1 MICRDDRRREAVRQ
15 EPSLNGLD
23 YVEVE
28 EVEHEGK
35 KLPLLRVYLLGKFSS
50 KFQGVVNE
58 SNVRIDG
65 GVRVKGLVATH
76 VKLVQGSRKDE
87 DDVLEIRVN
96 QWGDFSTYTLH
107 VVKGDEYNRP
117 GTEPL
122 PGFDPLYA
130 KVDFVFRGA
139 MPAGPAC
146 APTQEVKASRQEP
159 EINYLAKDYASFRQL
174 IFDRLATIAPAWQ
187 ERHAPDLGLT
197 LVEVLAYIGDQLSY
211 YQDAV
216 ATEAYLHTARQR
228 ISVRRHLR
236 LIDYALHDGCNA
248 RAWVCIETEHDFDLP
263 PKTPKEP
270 KQLPPTYYFVSDTN
284 QTMTSRNFVMSGR
297 DMDEVPSSQY
307 EVFEPIEDRPIS
319 LYSAHNCINFYTWDD
334 RVCVLQAGATSA
346 TLRDEDKG
354 GERALR
360 RLRAGEVLIF
370 EEVKGLR
377 TGNSDEAD
385 PTHRHAVRLTKV
397 TPGRDELH
405 AQPVVHIEWDRE
417 DALPFPLVIS
427 TIGDAPCCELIN
439 DVTVA
444 RGNVVLV
451 DHGRTVTEPEAWIVP
466 LQDEPTACEGEGQP
480 ADRVIQAA
488 PFHLALTQGPV
499 TQAIPFPEVRTI
511 GRHQARVID
520 QIVRD
525 IRLRVVEIWRAV
537 QQRERDANE
546 RHAVRLSDDE
556 FKTLQAIFGKEVLV
570 RVEIRED
577 QGTTQ
582 NPSKA
587 LKKLLLRER
596 KLLMPSSSCH
606 VGISRSSLFAHKMQR
621 LIALRERA
629 YAGYRLTEHDAQE
642 VGALFDPKY
651 SEWLNPTNP
660 LLYGSAQHAIPRDIS
675 GAAGQTIRKDISAA
689 LPSLTIQ
696 EELAGEPRVETN
708 DKRHEEEARRW
719 RPRRDLLNSRR
730 DDRHVVV
737 EVDDREVAHLR
748 FGNGDLG
755 RRVEPGVAM
764 KATYRIGNGARG
776 NVVAEAISHL
786 VYRSTTV
793 SGSPVLRV
801 RNPLRA
807 QGGSDPESIA
817 PAKLKAP
824 ASLRSHLERAVAPED
839 YARLAERNPKVQRAA
854 AELRWAHGWYEVRV
868 FIDPLHGV
876 VLEDGLRDE
885 LARDLHAYRRIGHEV
900 VVLPARYVPL
910 EIALTVTLHPHQLVD
925 HVREELH
932 AVLGIGVL
940 PHGRK
945 GFFHPDLL
953 TFGESIYLSRLV
965 ATAQAVPGVRNID
978 VTQFQRMGLP
988 SDHGIREGMLRVGP
1002 FEIARLDNDPN
1013 SPEFGTMAM
1022 TLEGGR

>member
-23 YVEVE
+23 YVDVE

-50 KFQGVVNE
+50 KFQGVVNKE
-58 SNVRIDG
+58 NVRIDG

-87 DDVLEIRVN
+87 DDVLEIMVN

-107 VVKGDEYNRP
+107 LVKEDEYNRP

-139 MPAGPAC
+139 APASPAC
-146 APTQEVKASRQEP
+146 APTQEDRASRQEP

-187 ERHAPDLGLT
+187 ERHAPDLGLM

-248 RAWVCIETEHDFDLP
+248 RAWVCIEVTGDTTLLP
-263 PKTPKEP
+263 NEV
-270 KQLPPTYYFVSDTN
+270 YFVSDTN

-307 EVFEPIEDRPIS
+307 EVFEPIEDRLIS
-319 LYSAHNCINFYTWDD
+319 LYAAHNCINLYTWDH
-334 RVCVLQAGATSA
+334 RVCSLPAGATSA

-354 GERALR
+354 GERALKE
-360 RLRAGEVLIF
+360 LRAGEVLIF

-377 TGNSDEAD
+377 TGNSAEAD
-385 PTHRHAVRLTKV
+385 PTRRHAVRLTKV

-427 TIGDAPCCELIN
+427 AIGDAPCCELIN

-466 LQDEPTACEGEGQP
+466 AQDEPITCEGEGQP
-480 ADRVIQAA
+480 ADQVIKAA
-488 PFHLALTQGPV
+488 SFHPALTHGPV
-499 TQAIPFPEVRTI
+499 TQAVPFPEARTI
-511 GRHQARVID
+511 ARHQAGVID
-520 QIVRD
+520 QIIRD
-525 IRLRVVEIWRAV
+525 LRLRVVEIWRAV
-537 QQRERDANE
+537 QQRERDASE

-556 FKTLQAIFGKEVLV
+556 FKTLKAMFGEELLAGLN
-570 RVEIRED
+570 IRPGPEA
-577 QGTTQ
+577 TTHG
-582 NPSKA
+582 SKA
-587 LKKLLLRER
+587 LKKLLLREGQHLR
-596 KLLMPSSSCH
+596 PSSARQS
-606 VGISRSSLFAHKMQR
+606 VPSRRSVFAHKMQR
-621 LIALRERA
+621 LLALRERA
-629 YAGYRLTEHDAQE
+629 YSGYRLTAHDAQE
-642 VGALFDPKY
+642 VGALFDSKH
-651 SEWLNPTNP
+651 SEWLHPTNP
-660 LLYGSAQHAIPRDIS
+660 LLYGSAQHAIPQDVDGS
-675 GAAGQTIRKDISAA
+675 AGQAIRKDISAA
-689 LPSLTIQ
+689 LPSLTI
-696 EELAGEPRVETN
+696 
-708 DKRHEEEARRW
+708 EEEREGKVQDGKEW
-719 RPRRDLLNSRR
+719 RPRRDLLNSQRG
-730 DDRHVVV
+730 DRHVVV

-764 KATYRIGNGARG
+764 KATYRVGNGARG

-801 RNPLRA
+801 RNPLQA
-807 QGGSDPESIA
+807 QGGADPESIA

-824 ASLRSHLERAVAPED
+824 ASLRSHLERAVAAED

-854 AELRWAHGWYEVRV
+854 AELRWAQGWYEVRV
-868 FIDPLHGV
+868 FIDPLHGL
-876 VLEDGLRDE
+876 VLDDGLRDE
-885 LARDLHAYRRIGHEV
+885 LARSLHAYRRIGHEV
-900 VVLPARYVPL
+900 VVLPARYVSL
-910 EIALTVTLHPHQLVD
+910 EIALTVTLHPHQLQD
-925 HVREELH
+925 HVREELR

-988 SDHGIREGMLRVGP
+988 SDHGIREGMLKVGP
-1002 FEIARLDNDPN
+1002 FEIARLDNNPN
-1013 SPEFGTMAM
+1013 SPEFGTLAM

>member
-1 MICRDDRRREAVRQ
+1 VICRDDRRREAVRQ

-87 DDVLEIRVN
+87 DDVLAIMVN

-139 MPAGPAC
+139 APASPAC
-146 APTQEVKASRQEP
+146 APTQEDRASRQEP

-187 ERHAPDLGLT
+187 ERHAPDLGLM

-236 LIDYALHDGCNA
+236 LVDYALHDGCNA
-248 RAWVCIETEHDFDLP
+248 RAWVCLEVTGDTTLLP
-263 PKTPKEP
+263 NEV
-270 KQLPPTYYFVSDTN
+270 YFVSDTN
-284 QTMTSRNFVMSGR
+284 QTMTGR
-297 DMDEVPSSQY
+297 ESNLSARELGEMPSSQY
-307 EVFEPIEDRPIS
+307 EVFEILENRA
-319 LYSAHNCINFYTWDD
+319 LYKEHNCFLFYTWDNKTS
-334 RVCVLQAGATSA
+334 VLPAGATSA
-346 TLRDEDKG
+346 TLYDGFCGEAR
-354 GERALR
+354 ERALR
-360 RLRAGEVLIF
+360 RLRAGDVLIL
-370 EEVKGLR
+370 EEIKGSR
-377 TGNSDEAD
+377 TGHMADAD
-385 PTHRHAVRLTKV
+385 PQHRHAVRLTKV
-397 TPGRDELH
+397 TPGCDGLH

-417 DALPFPLVIS
+417 DALRFPLVIS
-427 TIGDAPCCELIN
+427 AIGEAPCCELIN

-466 LQDEPTACEGEGQP
+466 AQEEPTACEGEGQP
-480 ADRVIQAA
+480 ADQVIKAA
-488 PFHLALTQGPV
+488 PFHPALTHGPV
-499 TQAIPFPEVRTI
+499 TQAVPFPDTGTI
-511 GRHQARVID
+511 ARNQANVID
-520 QIVRD
+520 QIIRD
-525 IRLRVVEIWRAV
+525 LRLRVVEIWRAV
-537 QQRERDANE
+537 RQREQTAEGRNAVNMLQTERD
-546 RHAVRLSDDE
+546 
-556 FKTLQAIFGKEVLV
+556 TLEAIFGEDVLAHFG
-570 RVEIRED
+570 IL
-577 QGTTQ
+577 QGAEATA

-587 LKKLLLRER
+587 LKKLLLREGQ
-596 KLLMPSSSCH
+596 LLRPSSSRQRMPS
-606 VGISRSSLFAHKMQR
+606 GRSLFAHKMQR
-621 LIALRERA
+621 LLALRERA
-629 YAGYRLTEHDAQE
+629 YSGYRLTEHDAQE

-660 LLYGSAQHAIPRDIS
+660 LLYGSAQHAIPRDVS
-675 GAAGQTIRKDISAA
+675 GSAGQAIRKDISAA
-689 LPSLTIQ
+689 LPALTIL
-696 EELAGEPRVETN
+696 EERAGEPREET
-708 DKRHEEEARRW
+708 KHKQHEEEERTW

-730 DDRHVVV
+730 EDRHVVV

-764 KATYRIGNGARG
+764 KATYRVGNGARG

-793 SGSPVLRV
+793 SGSSVLRV

-807 QGGSDPESIA
+807 QGGSDPESI
-817 PAKLKAP
+817 PTAKLKAP
-824 ASLRSHLERAVAPED
+824 ASLRSHLERAVAAED

-854 AELRWAHGWYEVRV
+854 AEIRWAQGWYEVRV
-868 FIDPLHGV
+868 FIDPLHGL

-885 LARDLHAYRRIGHEV
+885 LARSLHAYRRIGHEV

-910 EIALTVTLHPHQLVD
+910 EIALTVTLHPHQLQD
-925 HVREELH
+925 HVREELR

-965 ATAQAVPGVRNID
+965 AVAQAVPGVRNIE
-978 VTQFQRMGLP
+978 VTQFQRVGLP
-988 SDHGIREGMLRVGP
+988 SVHGIREGVLTVGP

-1013 SPEFGTMAM
+1013 SPEFGTLAM
-1022 TLEGGR
+1022 ILKEGR

>member
-15 EPSLNGLD
+15 KQGLNGLD

-28 EVEHEGK
+28 EVVVSGK
-35 KLPLLRVYLLGKFSS
+35 KQPLLRVYLLGKF
-50 KFQGVVNE
+50 KGVVNPD
-58 SNVRIDG
+58 NVRIDG

-76 VKLVQGSRKDE
+76 VKLVPGSRKDE
-87 DDVLEIRVN
+87 DDVLEISVN
-96 QWGDFSTYTLH
+96 QWGDYSTYTLH

-122 PGFDPLYA
+122 PGFEPLYA

-139 MPAGPAC
+139 
-146 APTQEVKASRQEP
+146 APDSSSCVPSHEARAPREEP
-159 EINYLAKDYASFRQL
+159 EINYLAKDYTSFRQL

-248 RAWVCIETEHDFDLP
+248 RAWVHIEVSGDTTLLLNEV
-263 PKTPKEP
+263 
-270 KQLPPTYYFVSDTN
+270 YFVSDTN

-307 EVFEPIEDRPIS
+307 EVFEPIEDRQII
-319 LYSAHNCINFYTWDD
+319 LYAAHNCINFYTWDH
-334 RVCVLQAGATSA
+334 RVCSLPAGAMSA

-354 GERALR
+354 GARSLKQ
-360 RLRAGEVLIF
+360 LRAGDVLVF
-370 EEVKGLR
+370 EEVKGPR
-377 TGNSDEAD
+377 TGHAADAD
-385 PTHRHAVRLTKV
+385 PNHRHAVRLTKV
-397 TPGRDELH
+397 TPGCDELH

-417 DALPFPLVIS
+417 DELPFPLVIS
-427 TIGDAPCCELIN
+427 AIGEAPCCELIG

-451 DHGRTVTEPEAWIVP
+451 DHGRTVTEQEAWIVP
-466 LQDEPTACEGEGQP
+466 AQAEPTACEGEGQP
-480 ADRVIQAA
+480 ADRVVQAA
-488 PFHLALTQGPV
+488 PFYPALTQGPI
-499 TQAIPFPEVRTI
+499 TQSVPFPETSTI
-511 GRHQARVID
+511 ARHQAKVID

-525 IRLRVVEIWRAV
+525 LRLRVVEIWRAV
-537 QQRERDANE
+537 QQRKQEADE

-556 FKTLQAIFGKEVLV
+556 FKTLKAIFGKEVLA
-570 RVEIRED
+570 RFEIRED

-582 NPSKA
+582 NLSKA
-587 LKKLLLRER
+587 LKKLLLREGR
-596 KLLMPSSSCH
+596 LLMPSSSRQA
-606 VGISRSSLFAHKMQR
+606 GISRISLFAHKMQR

-629 YAGYRLTEHDAQE
+629 YAGYRLTEADAQE

-651 SEWLNPTNP
+651 SGWLNPTNP
-660 LLYGSAQHAIPRDIS
+660 LLYGSAQHAIPRDVS
-675 GAAGQTIRKDISAA
+675 GSAGQAIRKDISAA
-689 LPSLTIQ
+689 LPCLTVK
-696 EELAGEPRVETN
+696 EERTGENREEEN
-708 DKRHEEEARRW
+708 HEEYEKERTW

-730 DDRHVVV
+730 EDRHVVV
-737 EVDDREVAHLR
+737 EVDDRAMARLR

-793 SGSPVLRV
+793 SGSSVLRV
-801 RNPLRA
+801 RNPLSA

-817 PAKLKAP
+817 TAKLKAP
-824 ASLRSHLERAVAPED
+824 ASLRSHLERAVAAED

-854 AELRWAHGWYEVRV
+854 AEIRWAQGWYEVRV
-868 FIDPLHGV
+868 FIDPLHGL
-876 VLEDGLRDE
+876 VLDDGLRDE
-885 LARDLHAYRRIGHEV
+885 LARSLHAYRRIGHEV

-910 EIALTVTLHPHQLVD
+910 EIALTVTLHPHQLQD
-925 HVREELH
+925 HVREELR

-965 ATAQAVPGVRNID
+965 AVAQAVPGVRNIE
-978 VTQFQRMGLP
+978 VTQFQRVGLP
-988 SDHGIREGMLRVGP
+988 SEHGIREGVLKVGP

-1013 SPEFGTMAM
+1013 SPEFGTLAM
-1022 TLEGGR
+1022 TLKEGR

>member
-1 MICRDDRRREAVRQ
+1 MICRDDRRREEVRKN
-15 EPSLNGLD
+15 ENLNGLD

-28 EVEHEGK
+28 EIVVGEK
-35 KLPLLRVYLLGKFSS
+35 KQPLLRVYLLGKFH
-50 KFQGVVNE
+50 GVVNKE
-58 SNVRIDG
+58 NVRIDG

-76 VKLVQGSRKDE
+76 VKLVPGLRE
-87 DDVLEIRVN
+87 DDDAILEITVN
-96 QWGDFSTYTLH
+96 QWGDFSTYTLY

-122 PGFDPLYA
+122 LGFDPLYA
-130 KVDFVFRGA
+130 KVDFVFHGA
-139 MPAGPAC
+139 APTSPAC
-146 APTQEVKASRQEP
+146 APIQEARAPREEP

-174 IFDRLATIAPAWQ
+174 IFDRLATKAPAWQ

-248 RAWVCIETEHDFDLP
+248 RAWVCIETAADMPLWPAEV
-263 PKTPKEP
+263 
-270 KQLPPTYYFVSDTN
+270 YFVSDTN
-284 QTMTSRNFVMSGR
+284 QTMTSRNVVMSGR
-297 DMDEVPSSQY
+297 DMDELPSSQY
-307 EVFEPIEDRPIS
+307 EVFEPIEDRLIS
-319 LYSAHNCINFYTWDD
+319 LYSAHNCINFYTWDH
-334 RVCVLQAGATSA
+334 RVCSLPVGATSA
-346 TLRDEDKG
+346 TLRDEGKG
-354 GERALR
+354 GERALKQ
-360 RLRAGEVLIF
+360 LRAGDVLIF
-370 EEVKGLR
+370 EEVKGMR
-377 TGNSDEAD
+377 TGNTDEAD

-397 TPGRDELH
+397 TPGCDELH
-405 AQPVVHIEWDRE
+405 VQPVVNIEWDRE

-427 TIGDAPCCELIN
+427 AIGDAPCCELIN

-451 DHGRTVTEPEAWIVP
+451 DHGRTVTEKESWIVP
-466 LQDEPTACEGEGQP
+466 EQDAPTACEGEGQP
-480 ADRVIQAA
+480 ANKVVQAA
-488 PFHLALTQGPV
+488 PFHPVLTHGPV
-499 TQAIPFPEVRTI
+499 TQAVPFPDTGTI
-511 GRHQARVID
+511 ARHQARVID
-520 QIVRD
+520 QIIRD
-525 IRLRVVEIWRAV
+525 LRLRVVEIWRAV
-537 QQRERDANE
+537 QQRERDASE
-546 RHAVRLSDDE
+546 RHAVRLSADE
-556 FKTLQAIFGKEVLV
+556 FKTLQAIFGTEGLA
-570 RVEIRED
+570 RFEIRED

-587 LKKLLLRER
+587 LKKLLLREGR
-596 KLLMPSSSCH
+596 LLMPSSSH
-606 VGISRSSLFAHKMQR
+606 QVGISRSSLFAHKMQR

-660 LLYGSAQHAIPRDIS
+660 LLYGSAQHAIPRDVS
-675 GAAGQTIRKDISAA
+675 GSAGQAIRKDISAA

-696 EELAGEPRVETN
+696 EEREGKDQDGME
-708 DKRHEEEARRW
+708 W

-730 DDRHVVV
+730 EDRHVVV

-764 KATYRIGNGARG
+764 KATYRVGNGARG

-786 VYRSTTV
+786 MYRSTSV
-793 SGSPVLRV
+793 SGSSVLRV
-801 RNPLRA
+801 RNPLSA

-817 PAKLKAP
+817 TAKLKAP
-824 ASLRSHLERAVAPED
+824 ASLRSHLERAVAAED

-854 AELRWAHGWYEVRV
+854 AELRWAQGWYEVRV
-868 FIDPLHGV
+868 FIDPLHGL
-876 VLEDGLRDE
+876 VLEDGLLDE
-885 LARDLHAYRRIGHEV
+885 LARSLHAYRRIGHEV

-910 EIALTVTLHPHQLVD
+910 EIALTVTLHPHQLQD
-925 HVREELH
+925 HVREELR

-940 PHGRK
+940 PHGGK

-965 ATAQAVPGVRNID
+965 AVAQAVAGVRNIK
-978 VTQFQRMGLP
+978 VNKFQRLGLP
-988 SDHGIREGMLRVGP
+988 SDKGIHDGVLPVSP

-1013 SPEFGTMAM
+1013 SPEFGTLAM

>member
-1 MICRDDRRREAVRQ
+1 MICRDDRRREEVRKKAN
-15 EPSLNGLD
+15 LNGLD

-28 EVEHEGK
+28 EIVVGDK
-35 KLPLLRVYLLGKFSS
+35 KQPLLRVYLLGKFH
-50 KFQGVVNE
+50 GVVNKE
-58 SNVRIDG
+58 NVRIDG

-76 VKLVQGSRKDE
+76 VKLVRGSRKDE
-87 DDVLEIRVN
+87 DDVLEITVN

-107 VVKGDEYNRP
+107 FVKEDEYNRP
-117 GTEPL
+117 GKEPL

-139 MPAGPAC
+139 APASPSC
-146 APTQEVKASRQEP
+146 APSQEAMVPRGEP

-174 IFDRLATIAPAWQ
+174 ILDRLATIALAWQ

-248 RAWVCIETEHDFDLP
+248 RAWVCIETEHDFELP

-319 LYSAHNCINFYTWDD
+319 LYSAHNCINFYTWDH

-346 TLRDEDKG
+346 TLRDENKG
-354 GERALR
+354 GERALK

-397 TPGRDELH
+397 TPGCDELH

-444 RGNVVLV
+444 RGNVVPV

-480 ADRVIQAA
+480 ADTAVQAA
-488 PFHLALTQGPV
+488 PFHPALTQGPV
-499 TQAIPFPEVRTI
+499 TQAVPFPDIGTI
-511 GRHQARVID
+511 ARNQANVID
-520 QIVRD
+520 QIIRD
-525 IRLRVVEIWRAV
+525 LRLRVVEIWRAV
-537 QQRERDANE
+537 RQRKQEADERNVAG
-546 RHAVRLSDDE
+546 LSVGE
-556 FKTLQAIFGKEVLV
+556 MATLTAIFGEELLADLN
-570 RVEIRED
+570 IRPGPEA
-577 QGTTQ
+577 TTHAT
-582 NPSKA
+582 KT
-587 LKKLLLRER
+587 LKKLLLREGQ
-596 KLLMPSSSCH
+596 LLRPSSSRQS
-606 VGISRSSLFAHKMQR
+606 VPSGRSVFAHKMQR

-660 LLYGSAQHAIPRDIS
+660 LLYGSAQHAMQQKVRE
-675 GAAGQTIRKDISAA
+675 A
-689 LPSLTIQ
+689 LPALTIQ
-696 EELAGEPRVETN
+696 EEREGEPPVETK
-708 DKRHEEEARRW
+708 DQRHEEEARMW

-730 DDRHVVV
+730 EDRHVVV

-755 RRVEPGVAM
+755 RRVEPGVVM

-786 VYRSTTV
+786 VYRSTSV
-793 SGSPVLRV
+793 SGSSVLRV
-801 RNPLRA
+801 RNPLSA

-817 PAKLKAP
+817 TAKLKAP
-824 ASLRSHLERAVAPED
+824 ATLRSHLERAVAAED

-854 AELRWAHGWYEVRV
+854 AELRWAQGWYEVRV
-868 FIDPLHGV
+868 FIDPLHGL

-885 LARDLHAYRRIGHEV
+885 LARSLHVYRRIGHEV

-910 EIALTVTLHPHQLVD
+910 EIALTITLHPHQLQD
-925 HVREELH
+925 HVREELR

-965 ATAQAVPGVRNID
+965 ATAQAVPGVRNIE
-978 VTQFQRMGLP
+978 VTQFQRVGLP
-988 SDHGIREGMLRVGP
+988 SDHGIREGVLKVGP

-1013 SPEFGTMAM
+1013 SPEFGTLAM